1 MPLMRNPS
9 SRCWPHEVTLTR
21 NIWGQDADVG
31 RIITGTT
38 TVRQVDCLIQPDDP
52 QRLVSIDPETG
63 LRRITEVIPG
73 TIIFPENP
81 RLAVDDLITWTDEDE
96 QQTHTYQVKSSRS
109 ASELGSV
116 WAVRVEE
123 KI

>member
-21 NIWGQDADVG
+21 QSWTQDADGG
-31 RIITGTT
+31 RLAGTPT
-38 TVRQVDCLIQPDDP
+38 IVRQVDCLVQPEPPERIVSTDP
-52 QRLVSIDPETG
+52 DTG
-63 LRRITEVIPG
+63 LRRVTEVIPG
-73 TIIFPENP
+73 QIIFPENP
-81 RLAVDDLITWTDEDE
+81 RLSVDDLIQWVDDEE
-96 QQTHTYQVKSSRS
+96 GETHQYQVKSQRS